1 MKMTRSQ
8 AKEFIKALVNL
19 RESATD
25 EQAVDASAVY
35 PEWREEVDY
44 LVDQR
49 VLFNKVLY
57 RVLQAHTSQADW
69 TPDVSAS
76 LFAKILIPDENVIYP
91 WEQPDS
97 TNPYKTG
104 DKVTHKGKTWV
115 SAVDGNVWEPGVYGW
130 EEFI

>member
-35 PEWREEVDY
+35 PEWREEVAY

-69 TPDVSAS
+69 TPDISAS
-76 LFAKILIPDENVIYP
+76 LFAKVLIPNENVIYP

-97 TNPYKTG
+97 TNPYKAG